1 MKFKGMVTIFRNEN
15 GPLVFE
21 TKRVETGNKR
31 DVLKA
36 VRAIMDEAMKLDN
49 LHNIQV
55 TITQV

>member
-1 MKFKGMVTIFRNEN
+1 MKFKGMVTIFRNEK

-21 TKRVETGNKR
+21 TKRVETGSKR